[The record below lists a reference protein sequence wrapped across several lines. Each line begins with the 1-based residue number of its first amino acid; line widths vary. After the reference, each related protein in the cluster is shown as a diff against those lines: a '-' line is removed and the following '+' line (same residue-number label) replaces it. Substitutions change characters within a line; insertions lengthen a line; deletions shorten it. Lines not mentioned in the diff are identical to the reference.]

1 MKLINKTMNT
11 LQHGE
16 HFLRVNAVEDIPE
29 EIAKVWLKINGI
41 EEYVEPADLA
51 KLEKENEKLKKQL
64 EAAKTATKITKAKT
78 TKKAK
83 K

>member
-1 MKLINKTMNT
+1 M
-11 LQHGE
+11 QHGE
-16 HFLRVNAVEDIPE
+16 YMLRVGETKDIPE
-29 EIAKVWLKINGI
+29 EIAKIWLKLDGI

-64 EAAKTATKITKAKT
+64 EAAKKT
-78 TKKAK
+78 TTKGKAK

>member
-1 MKLINKTMNT
+1 M
-11 LQHGE
+11 QHGE
-16 HFLRVNAVEDIPE
+16 YMLRVGETRDIPE
-29 EIAKVWLKINGI
+29 AIAQIWLKLDGI

-64 EAAKTATKITKAKT
+64 EAAKKTT

>member
-1 MKLINKTMNT
+1 MNT

-29 EIAKVWLKINGI
+29 DIAKIWLKINGV

-64 EAAKTATKITKAKT
+64 EAAKTATKTTKAKT

>member
-29 EIAKVWLKINGI
+29 DIAKIWLKINGV

-64 EAAKTATKITKAKT
+64 EAAKTATKTTKAKT